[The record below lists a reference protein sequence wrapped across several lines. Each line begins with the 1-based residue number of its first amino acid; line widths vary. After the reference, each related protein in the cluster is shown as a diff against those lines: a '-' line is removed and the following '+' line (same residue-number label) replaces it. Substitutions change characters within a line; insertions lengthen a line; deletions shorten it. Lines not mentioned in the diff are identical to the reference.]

1 MATTLSDDELASAVV
16 SFARADPQNRLALSL
31 AIEGKNRTWVAE
43 LVSVALRSLGQV
55 ATYTMEKLVQLFL
68 S

>member
-16 SFARADPQNRLALSL
+16 SFARADPENRLALSM
-31 AIEGKNRTWVAE
+31 AIAGKNRTWVAE

-55 ATYTMEKLVQLFL
+55 ATYTMEKLVQIFL
-68 S
+68 G